1 MHKVWLNGTNNLV
14 FNVIFLYQICISNN
28 LINLSDWN
36 VCANI
41 YRRKWYK
48 KVTKI
53 EGQFCLN
60 GPLCFYASINLTH
73 LGLGMRRGLG
83 GKHLR
88 LASRASCCFI
98 TSSRTSPG
106 EAPRGSP
113 GASESWLEPP
123 AFWGLLLFG
132 T

>member
-1 MHKVWLNGTNNLV
+1 MYGAISTVENG
-14 FNVIFLYQICISNN
+14 
-28 LINLSDWN
+28 
-36 VCANI
+36 
-41 YRRKWYK
+41 RYK

-53 EGQFCLN
+53 EGQFGLN
-60 GPLCFYASINLTH
+60 GPLCFYASINLTN
-73 LGLGMRRGLG
+73 LGLGIRRGLG

-113 GASESWLEPP
+113 EAPGASE
-123 AFWGLLLFG
+123 